1 MKLLLDTHI
10 WIWTLLKPQ
19 KLGRRVAREVASLR
33 NDIWL
38 SPVSVWE
45 ALLLAENGH
54 IRIPEGPQR
63 FFEAAVAGRGYQ
75 EAVLTHEV
83 AFESRRLGLSTED
96 PADRFLNFL
105 GCVAKTKAEADGR
118 RINFGRA
125 AHRQQDRRGLCRS
138 TGAGA
143 SERTSNAG
151 QIEGD
156 QQSFAIEVWK
166 SHV

>member
-1 MKLLLDTHI
+1 VKLLLDTHI

-19 KLGRRVAREVASLR
+19 KLGRRVARELASLR

-63 FFEAAVAGRGYQ
+63 FFEAAVAERGYQ
-75 EAVLTHEV
+75 QAVFTHEV

-96 PADRFLNFL
+96 PADRFLAAT
-105 GCVAKTKAEADGR
+105 AKVYDLTLVTAD
-118 RINFGRA
+118 
-125 AHRQQDRRGLCRS
+125 DRLLALREIKILPNRP
-138 TGAGA
+138 
-143 SERTSNAG
+143 
-151 QIEGD
+151 
-156 QQSFAIEVWK
+156 
-166 SHV
+166 